1 MPSKLILLL
10 MLLLPVLSLPILAG
24 DAVTLTMAYRTTEK
38 LPFIARAPDNHGLFE
53 DMYLEAARRIG
64 VSLQIVRLPKVRVI
78 KGLMDGSVDFY
89 PQFTFSDSRQ
99 GYCQFVAN
107 GLRVNYYAIS
117 RPEVKRL
124 ERTEDFNGL
133 VMLHVLGNPDYLG
146 MLGFG
151 EARVTRIDVAE
162 MDLQKAIH
170 MIEKGRAD
178 AYLYEAEPLEYA
190 LAQSGSTKVQ
200 LHRRLHQG
208 NEWASLGFSKNSRWA
223 ELEPNPDYDPSIP
236 AGVDNQP
243 QRFVAGSVPARLAA
257 ALYEMR
263 QDGTLDTLYQRYLNA
278 ATDTLPAQSH

>member
-1 MPSKLILLL
+1 MSLLNRFLVLISMSFLVVDATASE
-10 MLLLPVLSLPILAG
+10 PVL
-24 DAVTLTMAYRTTEK
+24 TMGYRTTEK
-38 LPFIARAPDNHGLFE
+38 QPFIAEAPDNRGLFE

-89 PQFTFSDSRQ
+89 PQFTFSDNRQ

-107 GLRVNYYAIS
+107 GLKVNYYAIS

-124 ERTEDFNGL
+124 EQVEDFDGL
-133 VMLHVLGNPDYLG
+133 VLLHVLGNPDYLG

-151 EARVTRIDVAE
+151 AASVTRVDVAE

-190 LAQSGSTKVQ
+190 LAQSGSTRLRLHRQ
-200 LHRRLHQG
+200 LHKDE
-208 NEWASLGFSKNSRWA
+208 EWASLGFSKKSRWA
-223 ELEPNPDYDPSIP
+223 KLEPNPEYDPSRPINV
-236 AGVDNQP
+236 GNQP
-243 QRFVAGSVPARLAA
+243 QRFEAGSVPARLAL
-257 ALYEMR
+257 ALSEMR
-263 QDGTLDTLYQRYLNA
+263 HDGTLDAFYQKYLNT
-278 ATDTLPAQSH
+278 ATDKLHTKDH